1 MKLLIDLNVNS
12 PDPRARQV
20 DMGQAGVLGASG
32 PQEARG
38 HQGHRGLQDS
48 QGFQWVGTIC

>member
-38 HQGHRGLQDS
+38 HQGHRGPQDS